1 MRLLYLDYNCFQR
14 SFDDQRQSRIR
25 REAEACERIFAESAG
40 GQVEL
45 VWSFMHED
53 ENEFCPFPVRRV
65 EITRLAQVC
74 AKRVNPVESIRI
86 RAHELQRVGRL
97 SAKDA
102 LHVACA
108 LHSRAGWF
116 LTCDDQLIKR
126 ASRLNLGLQVSN
138 PVVYVAIQ
146 SIQP

>member
-25 REAEACERIFAESAG
+25 REAEACEKIFAASAG

-65 EITRLAQVC
+65 KIARLGRAC
-74 AKRVNPVESIRI
+74 ANRVNPVESIRV

-126 ASRLNLGLQVSN
+126 ASRLNLGLPVSN
-138 PVVYVAIQ
+138 PVAYVATQ
-146 SIQP
+146 SSQP

>member
-14 SFDDQRQSRIR
+14 SYDDQRQNRIR
-25 REAEACERIFAESAG
+25 REAAACDRILADAADG
-40 GQVEL
+40 LVDL

-65 EITRLAQVC
+65 EIIRLGHAC
-74 AKRVNPVESIRI
+74 TTRVNPVESIRV
-86 RAHELQRVGRL
+86 RAHGLQRVGRL

-108 LHSRAGWF
+108 LQAKADWF
-116 LTCDDQLIKR
+116 LSCDDQLLKR
-126 ASRLNLGLQVSN
+126 AGRLNLGLQLGN
-138 PVVYVAIQ
+138 PVTYLATH
-146 SIQP
+146 